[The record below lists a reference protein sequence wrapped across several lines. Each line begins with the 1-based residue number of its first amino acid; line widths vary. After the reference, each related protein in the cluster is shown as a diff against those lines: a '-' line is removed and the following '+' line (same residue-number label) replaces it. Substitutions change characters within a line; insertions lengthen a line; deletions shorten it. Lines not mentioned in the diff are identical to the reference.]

1 MKAPPLPLWRMPRS
15 RYDQLVEAGIFGPDD
30 RIELLDGLL
39 VAREPQGE
47 RHATAV
53 GLVRAALEKAF
64 GGAYHIRRKSRS
76 RSTGCARAA
85 CTRERGSRTTGW
97 PI

>member
-1 MKAPPLPLWRMPRS
+1 MKAPPLPLWRMPLS

-39 VAREPQGE
+39 VAREPQGA
-47 RHATAV
+47 RHATVV

-64 GGAYHIRRKSRS
+64 GGAYHIREKKPIALDEQSEPEPDVDRS
-76 RSTGCARAA
+76 
-85 CTRERGSRTTGW
+85 
-97 PI
+97 